1 MGYSGHG
8 IVVAE
13 VLRLLSYSNLYYAEY
28 SEMTTNPYQFKYAGL
43 ESNEDFSWSSFDAF
57 ALGIGDNKVRAK
69 VGESIRKKNK
79 QLITLIHPQALV
91 SKQVQ
96 IGAGTFI
103 ARGAC
108 INPLAQI
115 GEGVIINTSA
125 VVEHECTVRDY
136 AHIAPSAT
144 LAGNVTIQSGAF
156 VGANAIVKQGVTVG
170 ANAVI
175 GAGSVVLKDVPDK
188 AIMAGVPAKPIA
200 HE

>member
-28 SEMTTNPYQFKYAGL
+28 SEMTTNPYQLKYAGL
-43 ESNEDFSWSSFDAF
+43 ESNEGFSWSSFGAF

-69 VGESIRKKNK
+69 LGESVKKNNK
-79 QLITLIHPQALV
+79 SLITLIHPQALL

-96 IGAGTFI
+96 IGDGTFI

-115 GEGVIINTSA
+115 GEGVIINTS
-125 VVEHECTVRDY
+125 VVIEHECTVHNY

-144 LAGNVTIQSGAF
+144 LAGKVTIQSGAF
-156 VGANAIVKQGVTVG
+156 VGANAVVKQGVTVG

-175 GAGSVVLKDVPDK
+175 GAGSVVLQDIPDN
-188 AIMAGVPAKPIA
+188 AIMAGVPAKPLN